1 MSCRP
6 ELHSLEN
13 ALRSLR
19 TLDPCAKEM
28 SLVDLV
34 LLACD
39 FSEDA
44 TGIDDLVEG
53 AIQSGAARILP
64 GERDPMLVRTA

>member
-6 ELHSLEN
+6 EPHPLESIER
-13 ALRSLR
+13 ALRAF
-19 TLDPCAKEM
+19 DPSGPEM
-28 SLVDLV
+28 SLVDVV

-53 AIQSGAARILP
+53 VILSGAARILP
-64 GERDPMLVRTA
+64 RVRDPMLVRAA